1 MRWQDPPLHHL
12 VFPFPSL
19 VFIYLRNL
27 GTVKTIFMRLYP
39 RFGYCIIVIVMFNVL
54 YSWYVLVECLPHMIG
69 QLMPYIWLYI
79 YGYMIQYMPPWLV
92 NTIAGHEMLDAK
104 DKKEKVG
111 QLISLIPIP
120 MACSLLESH
129 WVSWYLVPS
138 SASET
143 PRFISIIIII
153 IVIISII
160 IIIIFFIFI
169 FIFILIPILI
179 LIQSFLMPFGIP
191 QASHFRLA
199 MATTSGPSPH
209 WRGLCREEDA
219 PTSKASGDQQSHR
232 ALVTNESSVAGYPW
246 KKNMFLCEPDWKTET
261 LCLSHYQPSYYPLMS
276 IIIHYYPSYIGLN

>member
-1 MRWQDPPLHHL
+1 MCYTVDMFWWNAYHTWL
-12 VFPFPSL
+12 VNKCH
-19 VFIYLRNL
+19 I
-27 GTVKTIFMRLYP
+27 
-39 RFGYCIIVIVMFNVL
+39 
-54 YSWYVLVECLPHMIG
+54 
-69 QLMPYIWLYI
+69 
-79 YGYMIQYMPPWLV
+79 YMIQYMPPWLV

-143 PRFISIIIII
+143 PRS
-153 IVIISII
+153 ISII
-160 IIIIFFIFI
+160 IIIIF
-169 FIFILIPILI
+169 ILILI

-232 ALVTNESSVAGYPW
+232 ALVTNESSVAGYRWFFFCVNPIE
-246 KKNMFLCEPDWKTET
+246 KQRPYD
-261 LCLSHYQPSYYPLMS
+261 YPIIS
-276 IIIHYYPSYIGLN
+276 PVIIH